1 MPRPTKRPRMHDR
14 EHVTHDQARVLA
26 MEHLTADRKH
36 NAIEECTLKLYDRFR
51 LEVVDVWDITV
62 STAITLATVMAEYY
76 YFKSQ
81 IMTREQFKGFD
92 AYRNANGERFDQDGR
107 RLYFFELIGGLGF
120 AVSHTR
126 PCADGE
132 PIPDYTGDIDTNA
145 RLFAG

>member
-26 MEHLTADRKH
+26 MEHLTADREH
-36 NAIEECTLKLYDRFR
+36 NAVETCTLKLYDRFR
-51 LEVVDVWDITV
+51 LEVCDEWDITV

-92 AYRNANGERFDQDGR
+92 AYRNAKGERYDQDGR
-107 RLYFFELIGGLGF
+107 RLYFFPLIGQLGF

-132 PIPDYTGDIDTNA
+132 TIPDYTGDIDPHA